1 MNNPAGGSIP
11 GNYPTMSET
20 LLIALIMCGI
30 LSLLGYKMRSYSVA
44 IVAGLGWVTCG
55 ALTYDELG
63 STLPMLLM
71 VMVGLIQ
78 VLAIK
83 ER

>member
-1 MNNPAGGSIP
+1 M
-11 GNYPTMSET
+11 TET

-71 VMVGLIQ
+71 VMVGIIQ
-78 VLAIK
+78 VLAVK

>member
-1 MNNPAGGSIP
+1 M
-11 GNYPTMSET
+11 TET
-20 LLIALIMCGI
+20 LLLALILCGI
-30 LSLLGYKMRSYSVA
+30 LSLLAYKMRSYSVA

-78 VLAIK
+78 ALAIK
-83 ER
+83 R

>member
-1 MNNPAGGSIP
+1 
-11 GNYPTMSET
+11 MSET
-20 LLIALIMCGI
+20 LLIALLMCGV
-30 LSLLGYKMRSYSVA
+30 LSLLGYKMKSYSVA

-78 VLAIK
+78 VFAIK

>member
-1 MNNPAGGSIP
+1 
-11 GNYPTMSET
+11 MSET
-20 LLIALIMCGI
+20 LLLAMILCGI
-30 LSLLGYKMRSYSVA
+30 ISLLGYKMKSYSVA

-55 ALTYDELG
+55 ALAYDELG
-63 STLPMLLM
+63 STLPMVLM